1 MSLKI
6 KFFIFGRI
14 LHLCLVHSSDMRLMH
29 GRSQSVLVENLEKFL
44 LMIGIIDAAVRT
56 SGFSLCVLL
65 NQHIPSRL
73 LIT

>member
-1 MSLKI
+1 
-6 KFFIFGRI
+6 
-14 LHLCLVHSSDMRLMH
+14 MRLMH